1 MCCMHVCNFCS
12 IKEPK
17 KTNLTIFVC
26 HVNFNHL
33 YLVNIGANKLYL
45 FLM

>member
-26 HVNFNHL
+26 LVNFNHL

-45 FLM
+45 F